1 MNRDGKVQLF
11 LAVIAIFL
19 IALAVGLA
27 ATNLSAAQVSFLR
40 GSVTSLSGDQ
50 ATLQVYTQ
58 QADGTWVAN
67 GTSISFNNACNAHVS
82 DMTEVVRMSNG
93 MWSNSIVC

>member
-19 IALAVGLA
+19 IALAVGLT

-40 GSVTSLSGDQ
+40 GSVTSLSGIKPPCRYTPSRPMEHGSPMGRASRSTTC
-50 ATLQVYTQ
+50 ATPTFR
-58 QADGTWVAN
+58 
-67 GTSISFNNACNAHVS
+67 I
-82 DMTEVVRMSNG
+82 
-93 MWSNSIVC
+93 